1 MKKISNYLFAAM
13 IAIIS
18 FTSCA
23 TRISP
28 TEVGF
33 AINNSGN
40 YRGIDSLPLLT
51 GWQFYTPGFS
61 YIVTMP
67 TTQQHVIWS
76 EDESEGSKPGQH
88 ITVACLG
95 GAGFKIDVGLNYRI
109 EPTRASRIYLKY
121 KTDDLES
128 ISQTYLRN
136 VVRGSMQDVSG
147 YLTVDSILNNLP
159 GFEAAVRHNVTER
172 FEKDGFVVD
181 NFSILKQPTPTDA
194 QLATA
199 INAKIKA
206 KQDAETMKMQLQSS
220 IAQANKDIAKA
231 RGDSATKVINA
242 QGEAEAV
249 KKIQQV
255 LSPTYVE
262 YIKATR
268 WNGVQPSVVGGG
280 GGMILQLKQ

>member
-1 MKKISNYLFAAM
+1 MKKIILGFALSLM
-13 IAIIS
+13 LS
-18 FTSCA
+18 TTSCV

-28 TEVGF
+28 TEAGF
-33 AINNSGN
+33 TINNSGD

-51 GWQFYTPGFS
+51 GWQFYTPGFT
-61 YIVTMP
+61 YVVTLP
-67 TTQQHVIWS
+67 TTQQHVVWS
-76 EDESEGSKPGQH
+76 EDEGEGSKPNEH
-88 ITVACLG
+88 ITVACQG
-95 GAGFKIDVGLNYRI
+95 GAGFKIDVGLNYRVN
-109 EPTRASRIYLKY
+109 PSKASKIYLKY
-121 KTDDLES
+121 RTDDLES
-128 ISQTYLRN
+128 ITQTYLRN

-147 YLTVDSILNNLP
+147 TLTVDSVLNNLP
-159 GFEAAVRHNVTER
+159 AFEQAIRTKITDR
-172 FEKDGFVVD
+172 FEKEGFMLD

-194 QLATA
+194 NLQAA

-206 KQDAETMKMQLQSS
+206 KQDAETTKMQLQQS

-231 RGDSATKVINA
+231 KGDSAVAVIKA

-262 YIKATR
+262 YIKASR

-280 GGMILQLKQ
+280 SGMILQLKQ

>member
-1 MKKISNYLFAAM
+1 MKKVLLLVALVATL
-13 IAIIS
+13 A
-18 FTSCA
+18 SC

-28 TEVGF
+28 TEAGF
-33 AINNSGN
+33 QINNSGD

-51 GWQFYTPGFS
+51 GWQFYTPFFT
-61 YIVTMP
+61 YIVTLP
-67 TTQQHVIWS
+67 TTQQHVVWS
-76 EDESEGSKPGQH
+76 EDEAEGSKAGEH
-88 ITVACLG
+88 ITIACQG
-95 GAGFKIDVGLNYRI
+95 GAGFKVDVGLNYRVN
-109 EPTRASRIYLKY
+109 PTKASKIYLKY
-121 KTDDLES
+121 RTDDLES
-128 ISQTYLRN
+128 ITQTYLRN

-147 YLTVDSILNNLP
+147 TLTVDSVLNNLP
-159 GFEAAVRHNVTER
+159 AFEQAVRVKISDR
-172 FEKDGFVVD
+172 FEKEGFLLD

-194 QLATA
+194 NLQQA

-206 KQDAETMKMQLQSS
+206 KQDAETSKMQLQSS
-220 IAQANKDIAKA
+220 IAEANKAVAKA
-231 RGDSATKVINA
+231 RGDSAVAVIKA

-280 GGMILQLKQ
+280 SGMILQLKQ

>member
-1 MKKISNYLFAAM
+1 MKKVLLLVALVATL
-13 IAIIS
+13 A
-18 FTSCA
+18 SC

-28 TEVGF
+28 TEAGF
-33 AINNSGN
+33 QINNSGD

-51 GWQFYTPGFS
+51 GWQFYTPFFT

-67 TTQQHVIWS
+67 TTQQHIVWS
-76 EDESEGSKPGQH
+76 EDEAEGSKANEH
-88 ITVACLG
+88 ITVACQG
-95 GAGFKIDVGLNYRI
+95 GAGFKIDVGLNYRVN
-109 EPTRASRIYLKY
+109 PSKASKIYLKY
-121 KTDDLES
+121 RTDDLES
-128 ISQTYLRN
+128 ITQTYLRN

-147 YLTVDSILNNLP
+147 NLTVDSVLNNLP
-159 GFEAAVRHNVTER
+159 AFEQAIRTKISER
-172 FEKDGFVVD
+172 FEKEGFMLD

-194 QLATA
+194 NLQAA

-206 KQDAETMKMQLQSS
+206 KQDAETTKMQLQQS

-231 RGDSATKVINA
+231 KGDSAVAVIRA

-280 GGMILQLKQ
+280 AGMILQLKQ

>member
-1 MKKISNYLFAAM
+1 MKKVLLLVALVATL
-13 IAIIS
+13 A
-18 FTSCA
+18 SC
-23 TRISP
+23 TRINP

-33 AINNSGN
+33 KIDNSGD

-51 GWQFYTPGFS
+51 GWQFYTPFFT

-67 TTQQHVIWS
+67 TTQQHVVWS
-76 EDESEGSKPGQH
+76 EDEGEGSKPNEH
-88 ITVACLG
+88 ITIACQG
-95 GAGFKIDVGLNYRI
+95 GAGFKVDVGLNYRVN
-109 EPTRASRIYLKY
+109 PTKASKIYLKY

-128 ISQTYLRN
+128 ITNTYLRN

-147 YLTVDSILNNLP
+147 LLTVDSILNNLP
-159 GFEAAVRHNVTER
+159 GFEAAVRKNVTER
-172 FEKDGFVVD
+172 FEKDGFIVD

-194 QLATA
+194 NLQAA

-206 KQDAETMKMQLQSS
+206 KQDAETSKMQLQSS
-220 IAQANKDIAKA
+220 IAEANKSIAKA
-231 RGDSATKVINA
+231 RGDSAVAVIKA

-262 YIKATR
+262 YIKASR

-280 GGMILQLKQ
+280 SGMILQLKQ

>member
-1 MKKISNYLFAAM
+1 MKKIILGFALILM
-13 IAIIS
+13 LS
-18 FTSCA
+18 TTSCV

-28 TEVGF
+28 TEAGF
-33 AINNSGN
+33 QINNSGD

-51 GWQFYTPGFS
+51 GWQWYTPGFT
-61 YIVTMP
+61 YVVTIP
-67 TTQQHVIWS
+67 TTQQHVVWS
-76 EDESEGSKPGQH
+76 EDESEGSKPGEH
-88 ITVACLG
+88 ITVACQG
-95 GAGFKIDVGLNYRI
+95 GAGFKIDVGLNYRVN
-109 EPTRASRIYLKY
+109 PAKASRIYLKY
-121 KTDDLES
+121 RTDDLES
-128 ISQTYLRN
+128 ITSTYLRN

-147 YLTVDSILNNLP
+147 TLTVDSILNNLP
-159 GFEAAVRHNVTER
+159 AFESEIRTKIASR
-172 FEKDGFVVD
+172 FETEGFVLD

-194 QLATA
+194 NLQAA

-206 KQDAETMKMQLQSS
+206 KQDAETTKMQLQQS

-231 RGDSATKVINA
+231 KGDSAVSVIRA

-280 GGMILQLKQ
+280 AGMILQLKQ

>member
-1 MKKISNYLFAAM
+1 MKKVLAL
-13 IAIIS
+13 IALVV
-18 FTSCA
+18 TLGSC
-23 TRISP
+23 TRINP

-33 AINNSGN
+33 KIDNSGD

-51 GWQFYTPGFS
+51 GFQFYTPGFT
-61 YIVTMP
+61 YVVTIP

-76 EDESEGSKPGQH
+76 EDENEGSRPNEH

-95 GAGFKIDVGLNYRI
+95 GAGFKIDVGLNYRVN
-109 EPTRASRIYLKY
+109 PVKASKIYLKY

-147 YLTVDSILNNLP
+147 YITVDSILNNMP
-159 GFEAAVRHNVTER
+159 GFESAVRKNVTDR
-172 FEKDGFVVD
+172 FEKDGFIVD
-181 NFSILKQPTPTDA
+181 NFSILKQPNPTDA
-194 QLATA
+194 QLAAA

-206 KQDAETMKMQLQSS
+206 KQDAETSKMQLQSS
-220 IAQANKDIAKA
+220 IAEANKQIAKA

-242 QGEAEAV
+242 MGEAEAV

-255 LSPTYVE
+255 LTPTYVE

-268 WNGVQPSVVGGG
+268 WNGVQPTTIVGSGAG
-280 GGMILQLKQ
+280 TILSLKQ

>member
-1 MKKISNYLFAAM
+1 MKKVLVLVALVA
-13 IAIIS
+13 
-18 FTSCA
+18 TLGSC
-23 TRISP
+23 TRINP

-33 AINNSGN
+33 KIDNSGD

-51 GWQFYTPGFS
+51 GFQFYTPGFS
-61 YIVTMP
+61 YVVTMP
-67 TTQQHVIWS
+67 TTQQHVVWS
-76 EDESEGSKPGQH
+76 EDETEGSKAGEH

-95 GAGFKIDVGLNYRI
+95 GAGFKIDVGLNYRVN
-109 EPTRASRIYLKY
+109 PLKASKIYLKY

-147 YLTVDSILNNLP
+147 YITVDSILNNMP
-159 GFEAAVRHNVTER
+159 GFESAVRKNVTER
-172 FEKDGFVVD
+172 FEKDGFLVD

-206 KQDAETMKMQLQSS
+206 KQDAETSKMQLQSS
-220 IAQANKDIAKA
+220 IAEANKQIAKA

-242 QGEAEAV
+242 MGEAEAV

-255 LSPTYVE
+255 LTPTYVE

-268 WNGVQPSVVGGG
+268 WNGVQPTTIVGSGAG
-280 GGMILQLKQ
+280 TILSLKQ